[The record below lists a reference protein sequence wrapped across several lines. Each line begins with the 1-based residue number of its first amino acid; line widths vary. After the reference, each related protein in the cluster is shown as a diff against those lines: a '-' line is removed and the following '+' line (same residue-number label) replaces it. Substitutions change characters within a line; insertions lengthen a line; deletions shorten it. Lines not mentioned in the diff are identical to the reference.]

1 MKPIATLV
9 AALCLAAPAAAMQ
22 ATGQQQQQAPPTTPP
37 AEEQPAE
44 AAPSV
49 AGKWNVTTTTD
60 QGTMYSTLDVKL
72 EGKKVTGT
80 LASDM
85 GTAPIEGEWADGKLG
100 FALTMDTGN
109 GPLQLWFAATMKE
122 DGSLAGTIDFGQGT
136 IPWTATRPKD

>member
-1 MKPIATLV
+1 MKPIAALV

-44 AAPSV
+44 APSV
-49 AGKWNVTTTTD
+49 AGKGNVTTTTD
-60 QGTMYSTLDVKL
+60 QGTMHSTLDIKL

-100 FALTMDTGN
+100 FALSMDTSN
-109 GPLQLWFAATMKE
+109 GPYQLWFAATMKE
-122 DGSLAGTIDFGQGT
+122 DGSLAGTIDFGEGT